1 MTKPFDSSLPH
12 RPEGLQ
18 PARAAVLQE
27 LVDYAPEAIVS
38 RTLAK
43 TAGGSLSIFAF
54 DRGQELSEHTSPFD
68 AIVQVLDGKAELI
81 IGGEPVIAGAGE
93 LVLMPADVPH
103 AVRAPERFKMLLI
116 MLRGA

>member
-1 MTKPFDSSLPH
+1 MRSWWTTPRRPSS
-12 RPEGLQ
+12 G
-18 PARAAVLQE
+18 
-27 LVDYAPEAIVS
+27 
-38 RTLAK
+38 TLAK
-43 TAGGSLSIFAF
+43 TAEGSLSIFAF
-54 DRGQELSEHTSPFD
+54 DRGQELSEHTSPFG

-81 IGGEPVIAGAGE
+81 IGGEPVIAGAGA

>member
-1 MTKPFDSSLPH
+1 MTKPYESSLPN

-18 PARAAVLQE
+18 PATATDLAG
-27 LVDYAPEAIVS
+27 LVAYAPEAIVS
-38 RTLAK
+38 RTLAR

-68 AIVQVLDGKAELI
+68 AVVQVLDGRAELI

-93 LVLMPADVPH
+93 VVLMPADVPH
-103 AVRAPERFKMLLI
+103 AVRAPERFKMFLI
-116 MLRGA
+116 MLRAT